1 LREQFKIK
9 ADRMVFA
16 LIVTF
21 MSKQITQCRVEGVKT
36 TLSFKPLIRTWEK
49 IAGEGPEGVREIYAN
64 MLENIRK
71 FPELTGPI
79 ENLEILEKHQPL
91 LSQIMSTIFPITLSD
106 KDDLYAVM
114 MPFSFQPIYGS
125 ELFKTIF
132 RQDSKGLIESPPKE
146 VEERIIA
153 KMKVGMYQLILSK
166 IYGSHLSGQIT
177 SIYPYT
183 CPITHL
189 EKYVELQL
197 DTRFIDVIPKTELP
211 ELPEDCQRT
220 LHQVNDMLKN
230 PKQMDWLPLELF
242 SFEGFSIMQIR
253 EVTEREVINN
263 IKNHLLTL
271 QSFADVETF
280 KKLQDQIQNLIRV
293 PGVQIGITPFLEING
308 RQVFSDLHN
317 ASSIFLK
324 NLTTTEEKLKVSS
337 SLQRLFADNTD
348 IVVIPEITD
357 ESSLKYSFLQPVR
370 QQGWAG
376 IIICPLFSN
385 NKLIGILE
393 ILTET
398 PGQLDHSVI
407 LRIEPAI
414 PLFELALQKSAD
426 NLEAQV
432 DKIIKEQFTAVQS
445 SVEWRFT
452 DAAISFLTTSQ
463 QDEDNKI
470 ETIVFDNVYPLYA
483 AIDVRN
489 SSTERNRAIQQDL
502 LEQLEMAESI
512 IKKARR
518 MSKYPLLK
526 EIGYKIDKYKH
537 SVTNI
542 VLSDDEIAIN
552 HFLKDEIVQLF
563 EHLRTAVPSLHEEI
577 TKYFVAVTSVVDML
591 YHHRKHFD
599 ESITFINNSLAK
611 FIDREQQIA
620 QKIFPHYFERF
631 VTDGL
636 DFNIYIGQS
645 ISPSIPFNKFYL
657 KNLKIWQLTTL
668 AKAAQL
674 THALE
679 SKLQIPLQTT
689 QLILSNS
696 NPISIS
702 FRPAE
707 RKFDVDGA
715 YNIRYEIIKK
725 RIDKVRIKDTNDR
738 LTQPGTIAIVYSQP
752 QEAAEYLEYIEFLQS
767 EGLLRGE
774 PERFDLEELQGVSG
788 LKALRV
794 AIDYPESPQ
803 TVKSEEKK
811 LREPAK

>member
-1 LREQFKIK
+1 
-9 ADRMVFA
+9 
-16 LIVTF
+16 
-21 MSKQITQCRVEGVKT
+21 MSKQKTYCRVEGVET
-36 TLSFKPLIRTWEK
+36 TLSFKPLITTWER
-49 IAGEGPEGVREIYAN
+49 IAEEGPEGVREMYAN
-64 MLENIRK
+64 LLAEIRK
-71 FPELTGPI
+71 YPELIEPI
-79 ENLEILEKHQPL
+79 KDATILEKHKPL
-91 LSQIMSTIFPITLSD
+91 LSQIMATIFPATLSD
-106 KDDLYAVM
+106 KDDLFAVM
-114 MPFSFQPIYGS
+114 VPFSFRPIYSS
-125 ELFKTIF
+125 ERFKTIF
-132 RQDSKGLIESPPKE
+132 RQDSENLVAIPDPS
-146 VEERIIA
+146 VEERIIN

-166 IYGSHLSGQIT
+166 VYGSKLSGQIT
-177 SIYPYT
+177 TVYPYT

-197 DTRFIDVIPKTELP
+197 DTRFIEVVPKGKLP
-211 ELPEDCQRT
+211 ELPEDCRRS
-220 LHQVNDMLKN
+220 LHRVTDVLKN
-230 PKQMDWLPLELF
+230 PNQMDWLPLELF

-280 KKLQDQIQNLIRV
+280 KKLQDQVQDLIGV
-293 PGVQIGITPFLEING
+293 PGIQIGITPFLQING
-308 RQVFSDLHN
+308 RLVFSNLHN
-317 ASSIFLK
+317 ASSIFLR
-324 NLTTTEEKLKVSS
+324 NLSTTEEKLEISA
-337 SLQRLFADNTD
+337 SLQHLFESNKD

-357 ESSLKYSFLQPVR
+357 ESSLKYSFLEQVR

-376 IIICPLFSN
+376 IIICPLYLN
-385 NKLIGILE
+385 NTLIGILE
-393 ILTET
+393 ILTEQA
-398 PGQLDHSVI
+398 GKLDHSVI
-407 LRIEPAI
+407 LKIEPAI

-452 DAAISFLTTSQ
+452 DAAINFLTKSQ
-463 QDEDNKI
+463 HDEDSKI

-489 SSTERNRAIQQDL
+489 STTERNKGIQQDL
-502 LEQLEMAESI
+502 LEQLEMAGTI

-518 MSKYPLLK
+518 LSKYPLLK
-526 EIGYKIDKYKH
+526 EVGYKIDKYKH
-537 SVTNI
+537 SVSNI

-552 HFLKDEIVQLF
+552 HFLKDEIVSLL
-563 EHLRTAVPSLHEEI
+563 EHLRTAVPSLQEDI
-577 TKYFVAVTSVVDML
+577 TKYFMAVTSVVDML
-591 YHHRKHFD
+591 YHHRKNFD
-599 ESITFINNSLAK
+599 DSITFINNSVAK
-611 FIDREQQIA
+611 FIDREQRAA
-620 QKIFPHYFERF
+620 QNVFPHYFERF
-631 VTDGL
+631 VTDGV

-645 ISPSIPFNKFYL
+645 ISPSTPFNSFYL

-679 SKLQIPLQTT
+679 NKLQIPLQTT
-689 QLILSNS
+689 QLILANS

-725 RIDKVRIKDTNDR
+725 RIDKVRIRDTNDR

-752 QEAAEYLEYIEFLQS
+752 QEATEYLEYIEFLQN
-767 EGLLRGE
+767 EGLLSGD
-774 PERFDLEELQGVSG
+774 PERLDLEELQGVSG

-794 AIDYPESPQ
+794 AINFPEPPPQ
-803 TVKSEEKK
+803 EKPEKK
-811 LREPAK
+811 LRAQAN